1 MEMEEV
7 IQQKMAQE
15 EGAPVPQEEVE
26 QDMVGWAIK
35 MLAPLEVTPME
46 WRVFHS

>member
-7 IQQKMAQE
+7 IQQAMAQE
-15 EGAPVPQEEVE
+15 EGATVPLEAVE
-26 QDMVGWAIK
+26 QGMVGWAIN

-46 WRVFHS
+46 RRVFHS